1 MGGGAVTVGSTI
13 KSLLDIIADLI
24 TILDYFTSTVDEEVK
39 EIRVYTFDTRENM
52 KKFMGEMGV
61 EYKLYMPGEIQN
73 KWEKTTEFL
82 KESRASRIDA
92 EMRRDE
98 ALSLAAKSSVEDA
111 EKLYG
116 KAMDFLSEYPF
127 ILSTPL
133 VGEATAPTDEVQA
146 KAERDKISGE
156 VKQVGDKIEEL
167 KIIGGGGAATGFA
180 GTAIF
185 TLILASL
192 ERIEGKMKVE
202 QTAGGEL
209 GEEKTGEKHIDGGGN
224 QIVESIT
231 GRIDR
236 LEETQGKKLQKIED
250 NILFRITSLVDLIK
264 KSSMP
269 FKEIYDRLCKQML
282 YEWRN
287 RSR

>member
-1 MGGGAVTVGSTI
+1 MAEGTITAGAIITGAF
-13 KSLLDIIADLI
+13 DIIADLI
-24 TILDYFTSTVDEEVK
+24 AIVDYFTSTLDPEVH
-39 EIRVYTFDTRENM
+39 EIYGYTFDTRENL
-52 KKFMGEMGV
+52 KKIMEKLGV
-61 EYKLYMPGEIQN
+61 TYEFKPAKDIQN
-73 KWEKTTEFL
+73 RLEKTTEFF

-92 EMRRDE
+92 TLRRDE
-98 ALSLAAKSSVEDA
+98 AYSLAAKSAVEDA
-111 EKLYG
+111 KKLYWD
-116 KAMDFLSEYPF
+116 AMDFLKEYPF
-127 ILSTPL
+127 LLSTPL
-133 VGEATAPTDEVQA
+133 VGEAATPTEEGQA

-156 VKQVGDKIEEL
+156 VKQVGDKVEEMKL
-167 KIIGGGGAATGFA
+167 MGGGGAATGFA

-192 ERIEGKMKVE
+192 ERIEGKMTTE
-202 QTAGGEL
+202 QTTGGEL
-209 GEEKTGEKHIDGGGN
+209 GEEKTGEENIDGGGI

-231 GRIDR
+231 SRIDR
-236 LEETQGKKLQKIED
+236 LEEAQERKLQKIED
-250 NILFRITSLVDLIK
+250 NILFRITSLIDLIK